1 MTALESTL
9 IDILIRHS
17 GPVATALIRWLIT
30 GEHTARDVTIDLAW
44 PNPVHPI
51 HSREV
56 Q

>member
-17 GPVATALIRWLIT
+17 DPVATALIRWLIT
-30 GEHTARDVTIDLAW
+30 GEHTALDVTIDLAW
-44 PNPVHPI
+44 PQPGTPNPF
-51 HSREV
+51 